1 MFVDVVAVIAA
12 IIIGGGG
19 GDNYKGSSFGNNC
32 LGPKDLEYVS

>member
-1 MFVDVVAVIAA
+1 MFVDAVAVIAA

-32 LGPKDLEYVS
+32 GDPKISSLR